1 MVTGVG
7 SFQPEA
13 LMEVGTVPEGR
24 GDVPEKRSVF
34 LSFFVAFESMAPIF
48 AIAKIGAY

>member
-1 MVTGVG
+1 MALGTG
-7 SFQPEA
+7 SFQPKA
-13 LMEVGTVPEGR
+13 LMEVGTTPEGC

-48 AIAKIGAY
+48 AIA